1 MGVEVKQTLEREMGL
16 TLEPAAVR
24 LLTFSRLAEIQGG
37 GDTTPTPTP
46 TQEMTREATDSRQ
59 GDTDTATPGGTTG
72 GDQQAADIHNALFGE
87 MPRNGGILFTE
98 VMGMLGMGKTRH
110 RLSACWNEDIDS

>member
-24 LLTFSRLAEIQGG
+24 LLTFRKLAEIQGG
-37 GDTTPTPTP
+37 GDTPQTQTQTQTQ
-46 TQEMTREATDSRQ
+46 TQEEESRR
-59 GDTDTATPGGTTG
+59 GDADTSTPGGTTS

-87 MPRNGGILFTE
+87 LRRNEGSR
-98 VMGMLGMGKTRH
+98 VH
-110 RLSACWNEDIDS
+110 